1 MNFQFT
7 TEEIQIANKHM
18 CTSHEPCQ
26 IFLALELSYGLWTLI
41 PAPAIVKDT
50 DSEGTL
56 TNFMQ
61 VQPNRTSSNLCQ
73 AHLTSSLRLF
83 GWQDNLTPIHAE
95 PRSVW
100 ESISHDT
107 YLWLVEDTRQWMNSS
122 PFFLPH
128 LLWISGIYKPPLYGI
143 LLLQP
148 ELRD

>member
-1 MNFQFT
+1 
-7 TEEIQIANKHM
+7 M

-50 DSEGTL
+50 NSEGTL
-56 TNFMQ
+56 TNMQ

-73 AHLTSSLRLF
+73 APLTSSLRLF

-100 ESISHDT
+100 EPISHDT
-107 YLWLVEDTRQWMNSS
+107 YLWLVEDRRQWMNSS
-122 PFFLPH
+122 PFFLP
-128 LLWISGIYKPPLYGI
+128 P
-143 LLLQP
+143 LLLPQTVRRNNLLHSLSNSFVIS
-148 ELRD
+148 ELPQQDTKYTHQISKN